1 MARVGGSASARK
13 GGERPGAESRRR
25 TSGDLLDRRARA
37 VGPGLSVIPTRALIT
52 NKVGVFIP
60 TEVQPLLLRHFA
72 NLSFGFWT
80 GPTRRKATL
89 FALGLFGCLLL
100 NLAPAI
106 AVNRWN
112 KYFFDALQN
121 KDQRLILVSIGLML
135 ALALVSALSSVALL
149 QARMRFQLRW
159 REWLTQTLVRRWM
172 ERRRFYQLSVLRLVD
187 NPEARIAEDGRIAIE
202 LFVDFATGV
211 TNALLTAISF
221 VGVLWFIGGALT
233 FGGVT
238 IPGYLVIAVVI
249 YSASTSFGMLL
260 LGRPLIAR
268 VEAKAVAE
276 ADFRFELSHTRE
288 NAETIALIGGDD
300 AERERHYARFDRVA
314 MQWVAVIGRQARM
327 LFLSSGNNVLA
338 PVIPLMLGAPKY
350 LAGELSLG
358 DLMQAAAAFIQVQ
371 LALNWLADNSLRLAD
386 WFASAR
392 RVAALDLVFDSL
404 DKLAIGAG
412 DKTIDLAFSDD
423 GALHLCGLSI
433 AQHDGTVMLADTDA
447 VIGRGEKVLVQ
458 GDSGA
463 GKSTL
468 IRAMA
473 GLWPWGSGRIL
484 RPRDARIAFMP
495 QQPYMPRGTLHDA
508 LDYPHDGAAPDPA
521 RTEKILAA
529 CGLADLVSRLNEEQN
544 WSDVLSD
551 GEQQQLGFARVL
563 LKRPDI
569 IIMDEPTSALDDLSQ
584 TRMMELLREEAPGS
598 TIIHAAR
605 RNINEGFY
613 DREIRLEERAAS
625 RARRAADVRP
635 ASSSD
640 SLSNSR
646 ETPSGLDTMV
656 AGS

>member
-1 MARVGGSASARK
+1 MTEPLISNPVDAR
-13 GGERPGAESRRR
+13 
-25 TSGDLLDRRARA
+25 
-37 VGPGLSVIPTRALIT
+37 
-52 NKVGVFIP
+52 
-60 TEVQPLLLRHFA
+60 LLRHFA

-89 FALGLFGCLLL
+89 FVVGLFACLLL

-112 KYFFDALQN
+112 KFFFDALQN
-121 KDQRLILVSIGLML
+121 KDQHLILLSIGLML
-135 ALALVSALSSVALL
+135 ALAFASALTSVALL
-149 QARMRFQLRW
+149 QTRMRFQLRW
-159 REWLTQTLVRRWM
+159 REWLTQALVRRWM

-211 TNALLTAISF
+211 TNALLMAASF
-221 VGVLWFIGGALT
+221 VSVLWFIGGSLT
-233 FGGVT
+233 IGGVT

-260 LGRPLIAR
+260 LGRPLVAR
-268 VEAKAVAE
+268 VEAKAAAE

-300 AERERHYARFDRVA
+300 AERERHYARFSQVA
-314 MQWVAVIGRQARM
+314 LRWVAVIGRQARM

-338 PVIPLMLGAPKY
+338 PAIPLMLGAPKY
-350 LAGELSLG
+350 VAGEMSLG
-358 DLMQAAAAFIQVQ
+358 DLMQAAAAFVQVQ

-392 RVAALDLVFDSL
+392 RIAALDLFFDDL
-404 DKLAIGAG
+404 DKLAIGAEE
-412 DKTIDLAFSDD
+412 KMIDLAFSDD

-433 AQHDGTVMLADTDA
+433 AQHDGTLMLADTDA
-447 VIGRGEKVLVQ
+447 VIGRGEKVLVK

-495 QQPYMPRGTLHDA
+495 QQPYMPRGTLRDA
-508 LDYPHDGAAPDPA
+508 LDYPRDDTPPDPA

-529 CGLADLVSRLNEEQN
+529 CGLAHLVSRLDEEQS
-544 WSDVLSD
+544 WSDVLSG

-584 TRMMELLREEAPGS
+584 TRLMELLCGEAPGS

-605 RNINEGFY
+605 RNVDKRFY
-613 DREIRLEERAAS
+613 DREIQLNARATS
-625 RARRAADVRP
+625 
-635 ASSSD
+635 
-640 SLSNSR
+640 
-646 ETPSGLDTMV
+646 
-656 AGS
+656 

>member
-1 MARVGGSASARK
+1 VPA
-13 GGERPGAESRRR
+13 
-25 TSGDLLDRRARA
+25 
-37 VGPGLSVIPTRALIT
+37 
-52 NKVGVFIP
+52 
-60 TEVQPLLLRHFA
+60 
-72 NLSFGFWT
+72 
-80 GPTRRKATL
+80 
-89 FALGLFGCLLL
+89 
-100 NLAPAI
+100 LAPAI

-112 KYFFDALQN
+112 KFFFDALQN
-121 KDQRLILVSIGLML
+121 KDQRLILLSVGLIL
-135 ALALVSALSSVALL
+135 ALALTSALTSVALL

-211 TNALLTAISF
+211 TNALLMAVSF
-221 VGVLWFIGGALT
+221 VGVLWFVGGPLT
-233 FGGVT
+233 FWGMT

-260 LGRPLIAR
+260 LGRPLVAR
-268 VEAKAVAE
+268 VEAKAAAE

-300 AERERHYARFDRVA
+300 AERERHCSRFDQVA
-314 MQWVAVIGRQARM
+314 LRWVAVIGRQARM

-338 PVIPLMLGAPKY
+338 SVIPLMLGAPKY
-350 LAGELSLG
+350 LAGEMSLG

-392 RVAALDLVFDSL
+392 RVAALDLFFENL
-404 DKLAIGAG
+404 DKVAIDGE
-412 DKTIDLAFSDD
+412 DKMIDLAFSDD

-433 AQHDGTVMLADTDA
+433 AQNDGTLMLADTDA
-447 VIGRGEKVLVQ
+447 VIKRGEKVLVK

-468 IRAMA
+468 IRAIA

-484 RPRDARIAFMP
+484 RPSDARIAFMP
-495 QQPYMPRGTLHDA
+495 QQPYMPRGTLRDA
-508 LDYPHDGAAPDPA
+508 LDYPHDGAPPDLA
-521 RTEKILAA
+521 RIEKILAA
-529 CGLADLVSRLNEEQN
+529 CGLAHLIPRLDEEQS
-544 WSDVLSD
+544 WSEVLSG

-563 LKRPDI
+563 LRPPDI
-569 IIMDEPTSALDDLSQ
+569 IIMDEPASALDDLSQ
-584 TRMMELLREEAPGS
+584 TRLMELLSEEAPGS

-605 RNINEGFY
+605 RNVDKRFY
-613 DREIRLEERAAS
+613 DRRFCSRRELPHETTIRRS
-625 RARRAADVRP
+625 FDRRFE
-635 ASSSD
+635 
-640 SLSNSR
+640 SLTDLLNR
-646 ETPSGLDTMV
+646 
-656 AGS
+656 

>member
-1 MARVGGSASARK
+1 MA
-13 GGERPGAESRRR
+13 E
-25 TSGDLLDRRARA
+25 TL
-37 VGPGLSVIPTRALIT
+37 IPTAVNAR
-52 NKVGVFIP
+52 
-60 TEVQPLLLRHFA
+60 LLRHFA

-89 FALGLFGCLLL
+89 FVVGLFACLLL

-106 AVNRWN
+106 AINRWN
-112 KYFFDALQN
+112 KFFFDAMQN
-121 KDQRLILVSIGLML
+121 KDQRLIILSIGLML
-135 ALALVSALSSVALL
+135 ALAFASALTSVALL
-149 QARMRFQLRW
+149 QTRMRFQLRW
-159 REWLTQTLVRRWM
+159 REWLTQSLVRRWM
-172 ERRRFYQLSVLRLVD
+172 EGRRFYQLSVLRLVD

-211 TNALLTAISF
+211 TNALLMAASF
-221 VGVLWFIGGALT
+221 VSVLWFIGGSLT

-249 YSASTSFGMLL
+249 YSVSTSFGMLL
-260 LGRPLIAR
+260 LGRPLVAR
-268 VEAKAVAE
+268 VEAKAAAE

-288 NAETIALIGGDD
+288 NAETIALIGADD
-300 AERERHYARFDRVA
+300 AERERHYARFSQVA
-314 MQWVAVIGRQARM
+314 LRWVAVIGRQARM

-350 LAGELSLG
+350 LAGEMSLG

-392 RVAALDLVFDSL
+392 RVAALSLFFDDL
-404 DKLAIGAG
+404 DKLAIGAEE
-412 DKTIDLAFSDD
+412 KMIDLALSND

-433 AQHDGTVMLADTDA
+433 AQHDGTLMLADTDA
-447 VIGRGEKVLVQ
+447 VIGRGEKVLVK

-484 RPRDARIAFMP
+484 RPKDALIVFMP
-495 QQPYMPRGTLHDA
+495 QRPYMPWGTLREA
-508 LDYPHDGAAPDPA
+508 LDYPRDGTPPDPA
-521 RTEKILAA
+521 RTENILAA
-529 CGLADLVSRLNEEQN
+529 CGLAHLVSRLDEEQS
-544 WSDVLSD
+544 WSDVLSG

-584 TRMMELLREEAPGS
+584 TRLMELLCEEAPGS

-605 RNINEGFY
+605 RNVDKRFY
-613 DREIRLEERAAS
+613 DREIQLNARSAS
-625 RARRAADVRP
+625 
-635 ASSSD
+635 
-640 SLSNSR
+640 
-646 ETPSGLDTMV
+646 
-656 AGS
+656 

>member
-1 MARVGGSASARK
+1 MTNGIVPTAVDAR
-13 GGERPGAESRRR
+13 
-25 TSGDLLDRRARA
+25 
-37 VGPGLSVIPTRALIT
+37 
-52 NKVGVFIP
+52 
-60 TEVQPLLLRHFA
+60 LLRHFA

-80 GPTRRKATL
+80 GPTRRKAKLFVVGL
-89 FALGLFGCLLL
+89 FACLLL

-112 KYFFDALQN
+112 KFFFDALQN
-121 KDQRLILVSIGLML
+121 KDQRLIFLSIGLML
-135 ALALVSALSSVALL
+135 ALAFASALTSVALL
-149 QARMRFQLRW
+149 QMRMRFQLRW

-211 TNALLTAISF
+211 TNALLMAVSF
-221 VGVLWFIGGALT
+221 VSVLWFIGGSLT
-233 FGGVT
+233 IGGVT

-260 LGRPLIAR
+260 LGRPLVAR
-268 VEAKAVAE
+268 VEAKAAAE

-288 NAETIALIGGDD
+288 NAETIALIGADD
-300 AERERHYARFDRVA
+300 AERERHYARFSQVA
-314 MQWVAVIGRQARM
+314 LRWVAVIGRQARM

-338 PVIPLMLGAPKY
+338 PAIPLMLGAPKY
-350 LAGELSLG
+350 LAGEMSLG

-392 RVAALDLVFDSL
+392 RVAALDLFFDDL
-404 DKLAIGAG
+404 DELAIGAEE
-412 DKTIDLAFSDD
+412 KMIDLAFSDD
-423 GALHLCGLSI
+423 SALHLCGLSI
-433 AQHDGTVMLADTDA
+433 AQHDGALMLADTDA
-447 VIGRGEKVLVQ
+447 TIGRGEKVLVK
-458 GDSGA
+458 GDPGT

-484 RPRDARIAFMP
+484 RPKDARIAFMP
-495 QQPYMPRGTLHDA
+495 QQPYMPRGTLRDA
-508 LDYPHDGAAPDPA
+508 LDYPCGDTPPDPA
-521 RTEKILAA
+521 RTKRILAA
-529 CGLADLVSRLNEEQN
+529 CGLAHLVSRLDEEQS
-544 WSDVLSD
+544 WADVLSD

-563 LKRPDI
+563 LRPPDI

-584 TRMMELLREEAPGS
+584 TRLMELLCEEAPGS

-605 RNINEGFY
+605 RNVDKRFY
-613 DREIRLEERAAS
+613 DREIQLH
-625 RARRAADVRP
+625 AR
-635 ASSSD
+635 S
-640 SLSNSR
+640 
-646 ETPSGLDTMV
+646 PS
-656 AGS
+656 

>member
-1 MARVGGSASARK
+1 MTNVIVPSAVDAR
-13 GGERPGAESRRR
+13 
-25 TSGDLLDRRARA
+25 
-37 VGPGLSVIPTRALIT
+37 
-52 NKVGVFIP
+52 
-60 TEVQPLLLRHFA
+60 LLRHFA

-89 FALGLFGCLLL
+89 FVVGLFACLLL

-112 KYFFDALQN
+112 KFFFDALQN
-121 KDQRLILVSIGLML
+121 KDQRLIILSIGLML
-135 ALALVSALSSVALL
+135 ALAFASALTSVALL
-149 QARMRFQLRW
+149 QTRMRFQLRW

-211 TNALLTAISF
+211 TNALLMAVSF
-221 VGVLWFIGGALT
+221 VSVLWFIGGSLT
-233 FGGVT
+233 IGGVT

-260 LGRPLIAR
+260 LGRPLVAR
-268 VEAKAVAE
+268 VEAKAAAE
-276 ADFRFELSHTRE
+276 AEFRFELSHTRE
-288 NAETIALIGGDD
+288 NAETIALIGADD
-300 AERERHYARFDRVA
+300 AERERHYARFSQVA
-314 MQWVAVIGRQARM
+314 LRWVAVIGRQARM

-338 PVIPLMLGAPKY
+338 PAIPLMLGAPKY
-350 LAGELSLG
+350 LAGEMSLG
-358 DLMQAAAAFIQVQ
+358 DLMQAAAAFVQVQ

-392 RVAALDLVFDSL
+392 RVAALDLFFDDL
-404 DKLAIGAG
+404 DKLAIGAEE
-412 DKTIDLAFSDD
+412 KMIDLAFSDD
-423 GALHLCGLSI
+423 SALHLCGLSI
-433 AQHDGTVMLADTDA
+433 AQHDGTLMLADTDA
-447 VIGRGEKVLVQ
+447 VIGRGEKVLVK

-484 RPRDARIAFMP
+484 RPKDARIAFMP
-495 QQPYMPRGTLHDA
+495 QQPYMPRGTLRDA
-508 LDYPHDGAAPDPA
+508 LDYPRDGPPPDPA
-521 RTEKILAA
+521 RTERVLAA
-529 CGLADLVSRLNEEQN
+529 CGLAHLVSRLDEEQS

-563 LKRPDI
+563 LRPPDI

-584 TRMMELLREEAPGS
+584 MRLMELLCEEAPGS

-605 RNINEGFY
+605 RNVDKRFY
-613 DREIRLEERAAS
+613 DREIQLN
-625 RARRAADVRP
+625 AR
-635 ASSSD
+635 S
-640 SLSNSR
+640 
-646 ETPSGLDTMV
+646 PS
-656 AGS
+656 

>member
-1 MARVGGSASARK
+1 M
-13 GGERPGAESRRR
+13 AESL
-25 TSGDLLDRRARA
+25 TPTAGDAR
-37 VGPGLSVIPTRALIT
+37 
-52 NKVGVFIP
+52 
-60 TEVQPLLLRHFA
+60 LLRHFV

-89 FALGLFGCLLL
+89 VALGLFACLLL

-112 KYFFDALQN
+112 KFFFDALQN
-121 KDQRLILVSIGLML
+121 KDQRLIVLSIGLML
-135 ALALVSALSSVALL
+135 ALALASALSSVALL

-172 ERRRFYQLSVLRLVD
+172 ERRRFYQLSVLRLID

-211 TNALLTAISF
+211 TNALLMAASF
-221 VGVLWFIGGALT
+221 VSVLWFIGGSLT

-260 LGRPLIAR
+260 LGRPLVAG
-268 VEAKAVAE
+268 VEAKAAAE
-276 ADFRFELSHTRE
+276 ADFRYELTHTRE

-300 AERERHYARFDRVA
+300 AEREKHYARFGQVA
-314 MQWVAVIGRQARM
+314 LRWVAVIGRQARM

-338 PVIPLMLGAPKY
+338 PVIPLLLGAPKY
-350 LAGELSLG
+350 LAGEMSLG

-392 RVAALDLVFDSL
+392 RVAALDLFFDNL
-404 DKLAIGAG
+404 DQLAIGAE
-412 DKTIDLAFSDD
+412 DKMIDLAFSDD

-433 AQHDGTVMLADTDA
+433 AQHDGTLMLADTDA
-447 VIGRGEKVLVQ
+447 VIRRGEKVLVK
-458 GDSGA
+458 GESGT

-473 GLWPWGSGRIL
+473 GLWPWGSGGIL

-495 QQPYMPRGTLHDA
+495 QQPYMPQGTLRDA
-508 LDYPHDGAAPDPA
+508 LDYPHDGTPPDPA
-521 RTEKILAA
+521 RTEKILTA
-529 CGLADLVSRLNEEQN
+529 CGLAHLVPRLEEKQS
-544 WSDVLSD
+544 WSDVLSG
-551 GEQQQLGFARVL
+551 GEQQRLGFARVL

-569 IIMDEPTSALDDLSQ
+569 IIMDEPTSALDELSR
-584 TRMMELLREEAPGS
+584 TRIMELLCEEAPGS
-598 TIIHAAR
+598 TIVHASRSPGPR
-605 RNINEGFY
+605 RFY
-613 DREIRLEERAAS
+613 DREIHLK
-625 RARRAADVRP
+625 AR
-635 ASSSD
+635 SKS
-640 SLSNSR
+640 
-646 ETPSGLDTMV
+646 
-656 AGS
+656 

>member
-1 MARVGGSASARK
+1 MANVLIPAADDAR
-13 GGERPGAESRRR
+13 
-25 TSGDLLDRRARA
+25 
-37 VGPGLSVIPTRALIT
+37 
-52 NKVGVFIP
+52 
-60 TEVQPLLLRHFA
+60 LLRHFA

-89 FALGLFGCLLL
+89 FVVGLFACLLL

-106 AVNRWN
+106 AINRWN
-112 KYFFDALQN
+112 KFFFDALQN
-121 KDQRLILVSIGLML
+121 KDQRLILLSIGLML
-135 ALALVSALSSVALL
+135 ALAFASALTSVALL
-149 QARMRFQLRW
+149 QTRMRFQLRW

-211 TNALLTAISF
+211 TNALLMAASF
-221 VGVLWFIGGALT
+221 VSVLWFIGGSLT

-249 YSASTSFGMLL
+249 YSVSTSFGMLL
-260 LGRPLIAR
+260 LGRPLVAR
-268 VEAKAVAE
+268 VEAKAAAE

-288 NAETIALIGGDD
+288 NAETIALIGADD
-300 AERERHYARFDRVA
+300 AERERHYARFSQVA
-314 MQWVAVIGRQARM
+314 LRWVAVIGRQARM

-350 LAGELSLG
+350 LVGEMSLG

-392 RVAALDLVFDSL
+392 RVAALSLFFDDL
-404 DKLAIGAG
+404 DKLAIGAEE
-412 DKTIDLAFSDD
+412 KMIDLALSDD

-433 AQHDGTVMLADTDA
+433 AQHDGTLMLADTDA
-447 VIGRGEKVLVQ
+447 VIGRGEKVLVK

-495 QQPYMPRGTLHDA
+495 QQPYMPRGTLRDA
-508 LDYPHDGAAPDPA
+508 LDYPRDDTPPDPA

-529 CGLADLVSRLNEEQN
+529 CGLAHLVSRLDEEQS
-544 WSDVLSD
+544 WSDVLSG

-584 TRMMELLREEAPGS
+584 TRLMELLCEEAPGS

-605 RNINEGFY
+605 RNVDKRFY
-613 DREIRLEERAAS
+613 DREIQLNARSAS
-625 RARRAADVRP
+625 
-635 ASSSD
+635 
-640 SLSNSR
+640 
-646 ETPSGLDTMV
+646 
-656 AGS
+656 